1 MNEEDEAFNEMEK
14 QSMWRKRAVQAAI
27 STNPYRNQVIE
38 EVALEVEKLT
48 GFGKD
53 TIDSLAIYIR
63 EMKKWQKH
71 KKCLKHWCLLEAT
84 QHLSKLKVDTSIQAY
99 KPVGTTF

>member
-14 QSMWRKRAVQAAI
+14 QSMWRKRAVQATMSI
-27 STNPYRNQVIE
+27 NPYRNQVIE

-53 TIDSLAIYIR
+53 TIDSLTIYIR
-63 EMKKWQKH
+63 EMKK
-71 KKCLKHWCLLEAT
+71 
-84 QHLSKLKVDTSIQAY
+84 
-99 KPVGTTF
+99 

>member
-53 TIDSLAIYIR
+53 TIDSLTIYIR

-84 QHLSKLKVDTSIQAY
+84 QTLSKLKVDIPIQAY
-99 KPVGTTF
+99 KPVGTTS

>member
-1 MNEEDEAFNEMEK
+1 MWDVLVTFLLMAFGGFVVIAFGIILIWVLYLLNEMEK

-53 TIDSLAIYIR
+53 TIDSLTIYIR
-63 EMKKWQKH
+63 EMKK
-71 KKCLKHWCLLEAT
+71 
-84 QHLSKLKVDTSIQAY
+84 
-99 KPVGTTF
+99 